1 MEPGRHG
8 KELSATPPGGESCPL
23 CRGTGF
29 EIHSS
34 DHGSYARP
42 CACATRQ
49 RLALRRRSARIPERY
64 RHCSLEHFDL
74 LNDSLGRAVS
84 WCRRIVDEFP
94 SGESFGLLL
103 IGPSG
108 VGKTHLAVAVLRE
121 LVEQRGAVGLFAE
134 FNDLLRRIQET
145 FDRRSQTPSW
155 DVLRP
160 ALEADVLLLDDL
172 GATRMTPWMR
182 DTLALIIN
190 ERYNQ
195 RRLILATTNQ
205 DEDPPPGQES
215 LSDRIGERLA
225 SRLAEMCWTV
235 RLEGKDYRRH
245 VSRAGRVF
253 RSDR

>member
-1 MEPGRHG
+1 MESGQQDG
-8 KELSATPPGGESCPL
+8 QSFQVPPSGEVCPL

-34 DHGSYARP
+34 QAGSYARP
-42 CACATRQ
+42 CACASRQ
-49 RLALRRRSARIPERY
+49 RRALRRRAARIPERY
-64 RHCSLEHFDL
+64 EHCCLEHFNQ
-74 LNDSLGRAVS
+74 LNDSLRRAVKC
-84 WCRRIVDEFP
+84 CRAIIGEFP
-94 SGESFGLLL
+94 GGEAQGLLL

-121 LVEQRGAVGLFAE
+121 LVEERGAVGLFAE

-160 ALEADVLLLDDL
+160 ALDADVLLLDDL

-190 ERYNQ
+190 ERYNH

-205 DEDPPPGQES
+205 EEAPAPGRES
-215 LSDRIGERLA
+215 LADRIGERLA
-225 SRLAEMCWTV
+225 SRLAEMCMTA
-235 RLEGKDYRRH
+235 RLEGDDYRRKAI
-245 VSRAGRVF
+245 RAGIDF
-253 RSDR
+253 RNGR